1 MSNCLDDASVY
12 VAHVH
17 HVFMIQPDMYPNSV
31 HQTDAHLNIVIWVHP
46 TDKRVASRNRKTHKF
61 TDHQTDK
68 RVASRNLKTHKF
80 YHRVIGI
87 SESNESV

>member
-1 MSNCLDDASVY
+1 MSKCLDDASVY

-17 HVFMIQPDMYPNSV
+17 HVFMIQPDVYPNSV
-31 HQTDAHLNIVIWVHP
+31 HQTDAHLNIVVWVHP
-46 TDKRVASRNRKTHKF
+46 